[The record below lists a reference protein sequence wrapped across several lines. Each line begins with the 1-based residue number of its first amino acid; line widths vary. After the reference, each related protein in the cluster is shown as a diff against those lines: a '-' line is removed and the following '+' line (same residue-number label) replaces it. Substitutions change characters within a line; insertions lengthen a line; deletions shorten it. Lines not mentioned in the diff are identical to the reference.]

1 MQTEKIERLLE
12 TEQQN
17 VLIVSHRNPDG
28 DAMGASFALYNYLKK
43 MGHNVNMVVPN
54 AYPQNLNWIKNVKN
68 TLIFEWHKSKCK
80 HVFKEHSILFAVDFN
95 DLYRVEEFST
105 FINDSDSY
113 KVLIDHHPNPGN
125 FADLIISET
134 YVSSAS
140 ELTYL
145 FLKKMD
151 RKKLIDKDIA
161 ECIFAGIMMDTGCFS
176 FNSSNR
182 QTYEVVAELLEYGI
196 DKDKIYG
203 LVFDN
208 YSVDR
213 LRLMG
218 HILFNNMVVLPE
230 YNTAY
235 ISLSQSDMK
244 KFNFRVGDS
253 EGFVNMPLSIK
264 GIKFSVLFTE
274 KEDVVRVS
282 LRSKGNFDVNKIA
295 MKYFDGG
302 GHKNASGGESKLKLD
317 KTIEKFVSILPEI
330 EDNLLND

>member
-1 MQTEKIERLLE
+1 LQTEKIERLLE